1 MLRHL
6 IVISAVLVI
15 GLGVSGPAA
24 SETTSDSVN
33 LPREQALARQVK
45 ALKTRNAQ
53 LRRQVKTLNRRVRT
67 LRDKWADARREGA
80 LTQEV
85 LEDTRQA
92 TGGGPEGRDAGHRI
106 SVRVLDIRLLRF
118 LHGSFGARSTP
129 QRPRVAVGA
138 PSGGR
143 SRSRF
148 RARNVMLLGRQPAT
162 RNVPLSNRSSP
173 RGGCEGHNEHDS
185 SAFVLQGL
193 RY

>member
-45 ALKTRNAQ
+45 ALKARNAQ

-67 LRDKWADARREGA
+67 LRDRWADARREGA

-85 LEDTRQA
+85 LQDTSKQLAEAQKGAMQA
-92 TGGGPEGRDAGHRI
+92 I
-106 SVRVLDIRLLRF
+106 STMPPGSIWPYLPTIADRFNSPAYEPFFSSSHDTLGNEYQSESWTFGYCDFCTDPSARVQPLSV
-118 LHGSFGARSTP
+118 HGSRSE
-129 QRPRVAVGA
+129 RRAAVGREA
-138 PSGGR
+138 VSEPG
-143 SRSRF
+143 
-148 RARNVMLLGRQPAT
+148 T
-162 RNVPLSNRSSP
+162 
-173 RGGCEGHNEHDS
+173 
-185 SAFVLQGL
+185 
-193 RY
+193 